1 MPAVLVD
8 VKVIEMIVVE
18 LRVADRRLAAVPG
31 QPRARRETF
40 IQADKNFV
48 TESPFDVEVI
58 GSSAREPRRY

>member
-18 LRVADRRLAAVPG
+18 LRVADRRLATVPG

-48 TESPFDVEVI
+48 TESPFDIVI
-58 GSSAREPRRY
+58 GSSAREPRRN